1 VGSPP
6 LEEDPSGE
14 ATTAAR
20 RGYRVGTLEL
30 TLPPGEPT
38 TQLFRD
44 LAILKSRRQAPTR
57 ERDSSR
63 WNRAVAVGGIV
74 QGLLDFQRIED
85 YELADVFAE
94 VDIDA
99 EDETMLAFHKGT
111 LLSLAAAEPE
121 EDEPTDQ
128 PGDDAGAQDEPERV
142 PPIGVDPYLAV
153 PNIVLPHDEQ
163 RPQDGTTRGASP
175 LVAAVRA
182 ALAAAPSL
190 EGAGIDRGHPERP
203 R

>member
-1 VGSPP
+1 VEAGPSAIEEGATSGSAPRSSREQCSTTWSVSSFQKSWDT
-6 LEEDPSGE
+6 LRYEEDPSGE
-14 ATTAAR
+14 ATTTAR

-44 LAILKSRRQAPTR
+44 LAILKSRRQAPKR

-63 WNRAVAVGGIV
+63 WNRAIAVGGIL

-99 EDETMLAFHKGT
+99 EDQTMLAFHKGT

-128 PGDDAGAQDEPERV
+128 PGDDDAGAQDEPERV
-142 PPIGVDPYLAV
+142 P
-153 PNIVLPHDEQ
+153 
-163 RPQDGTTRGASP
+163 
-175 LVAAVRA
+175 
-182 ALAAAPSL
+182 
-190 EGAGIDRGHPERP
+190 RGHPERP

>member
-1 VGSPP
+1 
-6 LEEDPSGE
+6 
-14 ATTAAR
+14 
-20 RGYRVGTLEL
+20 VGTLEL